1 MSSGLSHPMP
11 QRTVRVEI
19 LSRVDCPNKGMA
31 ITIVERVIR
40 ETGIL
45 ARLDLVE
52 ITNEPQAELKRFLGS
67 PTVRVDGRDVE
78 FGASERSDYSVTGRI
93 YYTDRGI
100 CGWPEES
107 WVRDA
112 LLRAAAIA
120 LVPPAA

>member
-1 MSSGLSHPMP
+1 MSGGSNHRL
-11 QRTVRVEI
+11 QRTIRIEV
-19 LSRVDCPNKGMA
+19 LSRTDCPNRGMA
-31 ITIVERVIR
+31 ITIVERAIR
-40 ETGIL
+40 ETGVS

-52 ITNEPQAELKRFLGS
+52 ITNEPQAEFQRFLGS

-78 FGASERSDYSVTGRI
+78 FGASDRTDYSLSGRL
-93 YYTDRGI
+93 YYTERGL
-100 CGWPEES
+100 CGWPDET

>member
-1 MSSGLSHPMP
+1 MTGSSNPRP

-19 LSRVDCPNKGMA
+19 LARTDCPNRGMA
-31 ITIVERVIR
+31 LTVVERVIR
-40 ETGIL
+40 ETGVS
-45 ARLDLVE
+45 ARLDLIE

-78 FGASERSDYSVTGRI
+78 FGANNRDDYSLTGRI

-100 CGWPEES
+100 SGWPEES
-107 WVRDA
+107 WVREA

-120 LVPPAA
+120 LVPSA